1 MRKNRRLKKHAVI
14 TMGSTGIF
22 LLIFCICAALLIY
35 WSLDQRCT
43 TIGRE
48 IGKAE
53 RAYRALETELGRE
66 NMKWAEMTSPRKL
79 DEKLTRFGIQM
90 RSQAPDQIVKMDL
103 DGHPIQGLAYQRAR
117 ARQAKNEMIA
127 NSAIPQSSSKKQQ
140 RVRR

>member
-1 MRKNRRLKKHAVI
+1 MRKKNRRLKKHAVV

-22 LLIFCICAALLIY
+22 LLIFCVCCTLLIY

-53 RAYRALETELGRE
+53 RTYKALETDLGRE

-90 RSQAPDQIVKMDL
+90 RSQAQDQIVKMSL
-103 DGHPIQGLAYQRAR
+103 DGRPMPGLALQRAR
-117 ARQAKNEMIA
+117 ARMAKNEMIA
-127 NSAIPQSSSKKQQ
+127 TSVPSSAKSQ

>member
-22 LLIFCICAALLIY
+22 LLIFCVCAALLIY

-103 DGHPIQGLAYQRAR
+103 DGRPIQGLAYQRAR
-117 ARQAKNEMIA
+117 ARLAKNEMIA
-127 NSAIPQSSSKKQQ
+127 NSAIPQSSSKKQ